1 MLVFPLLRP
10 SLSRNGGVWI
20 LKIVDAALD
29 AFQISN
35 QDPWETFIYTRRD
48 EQPHLTARKTWI
60 GTIIAMS

>member
-35 QDPWETFIYTRRD
+35 QDPWETFIYTRR
-48 EQPHLTARKTWI
+48 I